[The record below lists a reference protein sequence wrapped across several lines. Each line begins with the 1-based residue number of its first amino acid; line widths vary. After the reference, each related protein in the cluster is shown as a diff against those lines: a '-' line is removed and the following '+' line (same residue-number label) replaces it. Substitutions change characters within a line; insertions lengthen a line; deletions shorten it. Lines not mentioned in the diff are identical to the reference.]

1 MSAALLSPTWISD
14 METGAVSELVPLE
27 FLAVLL
33 RHSLYGFLRRAPVTV
48 ADFPLARMIFV
59 GFMEATSLAW

>member
-1 MSAALLSPTWISD
+1 